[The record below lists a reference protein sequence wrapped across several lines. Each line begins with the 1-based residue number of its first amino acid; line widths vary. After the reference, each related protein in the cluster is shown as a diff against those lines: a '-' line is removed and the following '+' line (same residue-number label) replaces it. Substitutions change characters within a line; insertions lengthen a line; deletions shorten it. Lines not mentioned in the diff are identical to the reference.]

1 MWWKSNWLTRCKAG
15 LTKPG
20 LPWSE
25 RSPPLGSGDRKL
37 RKRVPAAAR
46 WEVAQGRWGSQW
58 RRRWRSLA
66 LRERPE
72 PIPSFR
78 GPVECPPPAKQERIG
93 ICCSG
98 GGIRSAAFN
107 LGALQAL
114 QREEELQKASY
125 LAAVSG
131 GAYIAAS
138 FAMVATTRPD
148 GKDAKCSDDS
158 DPELIDCEPPFAPGS
173 AEEQYLRNRSSY
185 MAPDGFGKLTL
196 VYRVLLGFIFNV
208 VFLATPLFAAMLV
221 LGWWIY
227 RSVYPKLVGTPRF
240 QLVKHGNAPPFHE
253 FVPYS
258 SHVPL
263 GCWIAPAAIATLSAL
278 IGLLVML
285 RRLKGDRTRRGLQV
299 LSTRLLIL
307 AVLVALFTIGLPLL
321 VALAHNVSY
330 DLSSAPQ
337 QVTDPTE
344 IHGAPAGEEGLAGL
358 IATGAG
364 LAGLIAAI
372 LAYVRETLLTPQ
384 RALKAIEEGNRA
396 IGSRVRTVIAYAG
409 AALAGPLLV
418 IGVMALGLS
427 VGLRYG
433 RVPNWWVAPVPLAI
447 GVGMLAVFGFFYYIS
462 DLTSWSLH
470 PFYKR
475 QLCTAFA
482 LKRVKAVDAY
492 EISREQEQ
500 VLRGSPGGK
509 EFLDTPVAMER
520 RFDRQ
525 VSLSKTALDGTK
537 AVAKAAAGGR
547 AGSQRRK
554 WPSLIVCAAAN
565 VSDPGATP
573 PGRRVTSFTFS
584 ARSVGGPLIGAMR
597 TKQFE
602 EAFDNSASKRRRRD
616 LTLASAVAISGAAVA
631 PSMGKQTRRA
641 LTFLTALANI
651 RLGVWVPNP
660 RRVQGQQKAC
670 DGGAQGRL
678 NPYGRPRPSYLIRE
692 LIGRNRVDGK
702 YLFVS
707 DGGHYENLG
716 LVELLRRG
724 CTEIYCFD
732 ASNDNEFSVLGD
744 AVALA
749 RSEVGVQIDID
760 PSALTPGKGKDAASG
775 CAPAACKNTAS
786 SNGAEVASKATE
798 QGIAANDVAEGTF
811 RYRDERKTCD
821 SGLASGCS
829 GKRKCCGKCCDK
841 RCGCDGRRKAGD
853 GATGREGKLIYARCV
868 LTEGAPWDVRAHHKQ
883 DPSFPHNSTA
893 DQLYTD
899 QKFES
904 YRALGEFV
912 AGNAIELMKERR
924 QKLSASAPPPA
935 GAPPARAV

>member
-1 MWWKSNWLTRCKAG
+1 MWRKPNWLTRCG
-15 LTKPG
+15 RLPPWRKPPR
-20 LPWSE
+20 LS
-25 RSPPLGSGDRKL
+25 SGDRKL
-37 RKRVPAAAR
+37 RKRVSARVR
-46 WEVAQGRWGSQW
+46 WEVAQGRWGGAW
-58 RRRWRSLA
+58 RRRWRSLG

-78 GPVECPPPAKQERIG
+78 GPVECPPSRGQERIG

-107 LGALQAL
+107 LGVLQAL
-114 QREEELQKASY
+114 QREEELQRASY

-131 GAYIAAS
+131 GTYIAAS
-138 FAMVATTRPD
+138 FAMVATKRPE

-173 AEEQYLRNRSSY
+173 PEEQYLRNRSSY
-185 MAPDGFGKLTL
+185 MAPDGFGKLYI
-196 VYRVLLGFIFNV
+196 VYRVLLGLFVNII
-208 VFLATPLFAAMLV
+208 FLAAPLFAVMLL
-221 LGWWIY
+221 LGWWVY
-227 RSVYPKLVGTPRF
+227 RSVYPLLSGPYRHMVMAQHPGKY
-240 QLVKHGNAPPFHE
+240 
-253 FVPYS
+253 VPYS
-258 SHVPL
+258 YHVPF
-263 GCWIAPAAIATLSAL
+263 GCWIVPAAIAVLSAL
-278 IGLLVML
+278 IGIWVMM

-299 LSTRLLIL
+299 LSTRLLIV
-307 AVLVALFTIGLPLL
+307 AMLVALFSIGLPEL
-321 VALAHNVSY
+321 VALAHNVGH
-330 DLSSAPQ
+330 DLSKDLGSTKA
-337 QVTDPTE
+337 TAKAT
-344 IHGAPAGEEGLAGL
+344 GEKGLVGLIATGGGLAGL
-358 IATGAG
+358 IAGV
-364 LAGLIAAI
+364 

-384 RALKAIEEGNRA
+384 KALKAVEEDNRA
-396 IGSRVRTVIAYAG
+396 IGSRVRMAVAYAG

-418 IGVMALGLS
+418 IGVLAFGLS
-427 VGLRYG
+427 VSLSYG
-433 RVPNWWVAPVPLAI
+433 NHVPEWLGRPVPVVL
-447 GVGMLAVFGFFYYIS
+447 GVGMLLACGAFYYAL

-492 EISREQEQ
+492 EISRDQEQEL
-500 VLRGSPGGK
+500 LRSPGGR
-509 EFLDTPVAMER
+509 EFLNTPVAMER
-520 RFDRQ
+520 KFDKM
-525 VSLSKTALDGTK
+525 VSLSRTALDGTK
-537 AVAKAAAGGR
+537 TAAKATSGR
-547 AGSQRRK
+547 CSRPPART

-584 ARSVGGPLIGAMR
+584 ARSIGGPLIGAMR

-602 EAFDNSASKRRRRD
+602 EAFDNSRSKRRRRD
-616 LTLASAVAISGAAVA
+616 LTLPSAVAISGAAVA
-631 PSMGKQTRRA
+631 PSMGKLTRRP

-660 RRVQGQQKAC
+660 RRVQGQAKAC
-670 DGGAQGRL
+670 DGGAQDGL

-702 YLFVS
+702 YLFVT

-760 PSALTPGKGKDAASG
+760 PSALTPGSGEDAAAG

-786 SNGAEVASKATE
+786 GDGAAVESKATAK
-798 QGIAANDVAEGTF
+798 GIAANNVAYGKI
-811 RYRDERKTCD
+811 RYRDDRKACGSCD
-821 SGLASGCS
+821 G
-829 GKRKCCGKCCDK
+829 RKSCDDCK
-841 RCGCDGRRKAGD
+841 GCDGR
-853 GATGREGKLIYARCV
+853 EGILIYARCV
-868 LTEGAPWDVRAHHKQ
+868 LTEDAPWDVRAHHKQ

-912 AGNAIELMKERR
+912 AGNAIKRMGQARKG
-924 QKLSASAPPPA
+924 QLSASAQPPA
-935 GAPPARAV
+935 GAHPTPAA